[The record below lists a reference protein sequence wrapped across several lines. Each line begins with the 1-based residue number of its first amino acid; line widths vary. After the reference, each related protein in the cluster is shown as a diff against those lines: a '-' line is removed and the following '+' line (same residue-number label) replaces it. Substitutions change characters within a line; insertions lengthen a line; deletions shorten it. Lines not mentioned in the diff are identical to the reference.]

1 MSRATLLVSNNRR
14 WDAPTRPAPAALHA
28 RRPPV
33 DPRSAR
39 SGAARRVPHV
49 GGRQHMSEANPSY
62 QLLILPARPDA
73 RAVGPRRSVGDPPS
87 RDPQQPQGSSQP
99 RPPAAA
105 GTPRA
110 NPSHTSR
117 EPRAH
122 PPLPG
127 ANPLLYP
134 ARTQTPPQLGS
145 RCDFDSIQVAPT
157 AKLRE
162 EKDSL
167 AGGAEQTGRGRPSRT
182 SRTRPTRTIRTGPTE
197 AERSGGAAG
206 RQGQAAPPDR
216 FVREASYAR
225 LASTMRAARRPS
237 HETTRLMPM

>member
-73 RAVGPRRSVGDPPS
+73 RTVGPRRCLGDPPS

-99 RPPAAA
+99 PPPAAA

-110 NPSHTSR
+110 NPART
-117 EPRAH
+117 
-122 PPLPG
+122 LPYP
-127 ANPLLYP
+127 ARTFPYP

-162 EKDSL
+162 EKGSL
-167 AGGAEQTGRGRPSRT
+167 AGGAEQTGRGRPERAGRGRAERAGRGRPKQNDQAALPADRARQRRLIDSYEKPPTRAWPPPCAPPVD
-182 SRTRPTRTIRTGPTE
+182 RATRPR
-197 AERSGGAAG
+197 
-206 RQGQAAPPDR
+206 D
-216 FVREASYAR
+216 
-225 LASTMRAARRPS
+225 
-237 HETTRLMPM
+237 